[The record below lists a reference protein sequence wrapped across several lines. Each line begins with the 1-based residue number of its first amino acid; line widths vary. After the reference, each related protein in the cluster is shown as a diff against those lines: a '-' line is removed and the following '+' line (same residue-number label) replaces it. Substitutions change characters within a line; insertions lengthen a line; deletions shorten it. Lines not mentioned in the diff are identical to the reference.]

1 MLKLKKF
8 IVDRIEEGRAVLECE
23 NKECV
28 SLELTSLPKG
38 IKEGDVLKFEQ
49 NSYFLNE
56 QESEQRKQKL
66 KNLMSS
72 LFEQE

>member
-1 MLKLKKF
+1 MKKF

-28 SLELTSLPKG
+28 SLEITSLPKG
-38 IKEGDVLKFEQ
+38 IKEGDVLMFEQ
-49 NSYFLNE
+49 GSYFLNA
-56 QESEQRKQKL
+56 QETEQRKQKL
-66 KNLMSS
+66 QKLMSS